1 MIYAILSVLL
11 WSTQATAFKLTLRY
25 TNQFGLLVLSSSTS
39 LIVYLIWL
47 TATNKFT
54 DQVKNFKGNTNSLI
68 LGFLNPFL
76 YYIVLFTAYS
86 LLKAQEALALNYL
99 WPIVLTI
106 LSSMLLK
113 KPLTPVKLIALF
125 LSFSGAF
132 ITITQGNIKNLS
144 FKNPVGVTLA
154 LLSTVIWAL
163 YWLLNMTDKRETETK
178 LFYNFLFGN
187 LYLLIFTLI
196 LRPVKIS
203 SPIALLGGIYVGLF
217 EMGITFLLWLK
228 ALSTIKDTARVS
240 NLIYFAPFLS
250 LLFISLV
257 LKEKIYTSTII
268 GLVLIISGVLLQ
280 EYLHTKRGSKNGVN
294 IVRN

>member
-54 DQVKNFKGNTNSLI
+54 DQVKNLKGNKKSLI

-86 LLKAQEALALNYL
+86 LLKAQEALVLNYL

-106 LSSMLLK
+106 LSSVLLK

-125 LSFSGAF
+125 ISFSGAF

-144 FKNPVGVTLA
+144 FKNPLGVTLA

-268 GLVLIISGVLLQ
+268 GLALIISGVLLQ
-280 EYLHTKRGSKNGVN
+280 EYLHTKRGSKNAVN

>member
-25 TNQFGLLVLSSSTS
+25 TNQFGLLGLSSLTS

-47 TATNKFT
+47 TTTNKFT
-54 DQVKNFKGNTNSLI
+54 DQVKNFKGNTKSLI

-86 LLKAQEALALNYL
+86 LLKAQEALVLNYL

-106 LSSMLLK
+106 LSSVLLK
-113 KPLTPVKLIALF
+113 RPLTLVKLIALF

-144 FKNPVGVTLA
+144 FKNPLGVTLA

-257 LKEKIYTSTII
+257 LKEKIYTSTIV

-280 EYLHTKRGSKNGVN
+280 EYLHTKRGSKNAVN

>member
-47 TATNKFT
+47 TVTNKFT
-54 DQVKNFKGNTNSLI
+54 DQVKNFKGNAKSLI

-86 LLKAQEALALNYL
+86 LLKAQEALVLNYL

-106 LSSMLLK
+106 FSSILLK

-144 FKNPVGVTLA
+144 FKNPLGVTLA

>member
-47 TATNKFT
+47 TVTNKFT
-54 DQVKNFKGNTNSLI
+54 DQVKNFGRNTKSLI

-86 LLKAQEALALNYL
+86 LLKAQEALVLNYL

-106 LSSMLLK
+106 LSSVLLK

-132 ITITQGNIKNLS
+132 ITITQGNVKNLS
-144 FKNPVGVTLA
+144 FKNPLGVILA

-178 LFYNFLFGN
+178 LFYNFLFGD

-203 SPIALLGGIYVGLF
+203 STTALLGGIYVGLF

-280 EYLHTKRGSKNGVN
+280 EYLHTKRGSKNAVN

>member
-1 MIYAILSVLL
+1 MIYALLSVLL

-25 TNQFGLLVLSSSTS
+25 TNQFGLLVISSSTS

-54 DQVKNFKGNTNSLI
+54 AQVKNFKRNTKSLI

-86 LLKAQEALALNYL
+86 LLKAQEALVLNYL

-106 LSSMLLK
+106 LSSVLLK
-113 KPLTPVKLIALF
+113 KPLTPVKLIAL
-125 LSFSGAF
+125 LISFSGAS

-144 FKNPVGVTLA
+144 FKNPLGVALA

-203 SPIALLGGIYVGLF
+203 SPIALPGGIYVGLF

-257 LKEKIYTSTII
+257 LKEKIYTSTIV

-280 EYLHTKRGSKNGVN
+280 EYLHTKKDSKNAVN

>member
-11 WSTQATAFKLTLRY
+11 WSTQATAFKLTLRH
-25 TNQFGLLVLSSSTS
+25 TNQFGLLVISSSTS

-47 TATNKFT
+47 LATNKFT
-54 DQVKNFKGNTNSLI
+54 DQVKNFKGNTKSLI

-86 LLKAQEALALNYL
+86 LLKAQEALVLNYL

-106 LSSMLLK
+106 FSSVLLK
-113 KPLTPVKLIALF
+113 KPLTSVKLIALF

-144 FKNPVGVTLA
+144 FKNPLGVALA

-280 EYLHTKRGSKNGVN
+280 EYLHTKRGSKNAVN

>member
-47 TATNKFT
+47 IATNKFT
-54 DQVKNFKGNTNSLI
+54 DQVKNFKGNAKSLI

-86 LLKAQEALALNYL
+86 LLKAQEALVLNYL

-106 LSSMLLK
+106 LSSVLLK

-144 FKNPVGVTLA
+144 FKNPLGVTLA

-280 EYLHTKRGSKNGVN
+280 EYLHTKRGSKNAVN

>member
-25 TNQFGLLVLSSSTS
+25 TNQFGLLVISSFTS

-54 DQVKNFKGNTNSLI
+54 DQVKSFGRNTKSLI

-86 LLKAQEALALNYL
+86 LLKAQEALVLNYL

-106 LSSMLLK
+106 LSSVLLK
-113 KPLTPVKLIALF
+113 RPLTPVKLIALF

-144 FKNPVGVTLA
+144 FKNPLGVTLA

-280 EYLHTKRGSKNGVN
+280 EYLHTKRDSKNAVN

>member
-280 EYLHTKRGSKNGVN
+280 EYLHTKRGSKNAVN

>member
-25 TNQFGLLVLSSSTS
+25 TNQFGLLVLSSFTS

-47 TATNKFT
+47 TVTNKFT
-54 DQVKNFKGNTNSLI
+54 DQAKNFKGNAKSLI

-86 LLKAQEALALNYL
+86 LLKAQEALVLNYL

-106 LSSMLLK
+106 LSSVLLK

-144 FKNPVGVTLA
+144 FKNPLGVTLA

-280 EYLHTKRGSKNGVN
+280 EYLHTKRGSKNAVN

>member
-25 TNQFGLLVLSSSTS
+25 TNQFGLLVISSSTS

-47 TATNKFT
+47 LATNKFT
-54 DQVKNFKGNTNSLI
+54 DQVKNFKRNTKSLI

-86 LLKAQEALALNYL
+86 LLKAQEALVLNYL

-106 LSSMLLK
+106 LSSVLLK

-144 FKNPVGVTLA
+144 FKNPLGVTLA

-203 SPIALLGGIYVGLF
+203 SPFALLGGIYVGLF

-280 EYLHTKRGSKNGVN
+280 EYLHTKRGSKNAVN

>member
-25 TNQFGLLVLSSSTS
+25 TNQFGLLLISSFTS

-47 TATNKFT
+47 IAADKFAA
-54 DQVKNFKGNTNSLI
+54 QVRNFGRNAKSLI

-86 LLKAQEALALNYL
+86 LLKAQEALVLNYL

-106 LSSMLLK
+106 FNSILLK

-144 FKNPVGVTLA
+144 FKNPLGVTLA

-280 EYLHTKRGSKNGVN
+280 EYLHTKRGSKNAVN

>member
-54 DQVKNFKGNTNSLI
+54 DQVKNFKGNAKSLI

-86 LLKAQEALALNYL
+86 LLKAQEALVLNYL

-106 LSSMLLK
+106 FSSVLLK

-144 FKNPVGVTLA
+144 FKNPLGVTLA

-280 EYLHTKRGSKNGVN
+280 EYLHTKRGSKNAVN

>member
-144 FKNPVGVTLA
+144 FKNPLGVTLA

>member
-47 TATNKFT
+47 TVTNKFT
-54 DQVKNFKGNTNSLI
+54 DQVKNFKGNAKSLI

-86 LLKAQEALALNYL
+86 LLKAQEALVLNYL

-106 LSSMLLK
+106 FSSVLLK

-144 FKNPVGVTLA
+144 FKNPLGVALA

-280 EYLHTKRGSKNGVN
+280 EYLHTKRGSKNAVN